1 MERYR
6 VLFVFGT
13 RPEAVKLCP
22 LILRMRERD
31 EFEARVCVTA
41 QHREMLDAMLGRFG
55 VEADH
60 DLDVMAPDQPLNVLT
75 ARVLE
80 RLDPVLGAERP
91 DFVLVQGD
99 TTTTMAGALAA
110 FHRRIPV
117 GHVEAGLRTGDVT
130 QPFPEEMNRV
140 LAGRLATL
148 HFAPTPRAADN
159 LVREGVERERILV
172 TGNTGIDA
180 LLYVRER
187 LESGEWQGF
196 DGAVPA
202 ADKKLILMTAH
213 RRESFGEG
221 FVRICEAVRRLA
233 GRGDV
238 EIVYPVH
245 PNPNVREVVERMLRG
260 VEGVR
265 LIEPLEYV
273 PFVDL
278 MRRAD
283 ILLTDSGGVQEEGPS
298 FGKPV
303 LVMRDKTERQEA
315 LEAGA
320 AILVGTDPDRIVRTA
335 GRLLDSSEARA
346 PFTRVRNPFGDG
358 RASDRITSAILSFL
372 GSSTERR
379 TAG

>member
-1 MERYR
+1 MKRYR

-22 LILRMRERD
+22 LILGMRERE

-55 VEADH
+55 VEPDH
-60 DLDVMAPDQPLNVLT
+60 DLDVMAPDQPLNALT
-75 ARVLE
+75 ARILE
-80 RLDPVLGAERP
+80 RLDPVLEAERP

-99 TTTTMAGALAA
+99 TTTTMAGALAC
-110 FHRRIPV
+110 FHRRIAS
-117 GHVEAGLRTGDVT
+117 GHVEAGLRTGDMT

-140 LAGRLATL
+140 VTGRLAAL
-148 HFAPTPRAADN
+148 HFAPTPRAAEN
-159 LVREGVERERILV
+159 LLREGVERERVFV

-187 LESGEWQGF
+187 LERGEWEGF
-196 DGAVPA
+196 DGSVPA
-202 ADKKLILMTAH
+202 AGRKLILMTAH

-221 FVRICEAVRRLA
+221 FVRICEAARRLA
-233 GRGDV
+233 GRGDA

-245 PNPNVREVVERMLRG
+245 PNPNVREVVERMLGG

-265 LIEPLEYV
+265 LVEPLDYV

-303 LVMRDKTERQEA
+303 LVMREKTERQEA
-315 LEAGA
+315 VEAGA
-320 AILVGTDPDRIVRTA
+320 AILVGTDPERIVYSA
-335 GRLLDSSEARA
+335 GRLLDSAEAREG
-346 PFTRVRNPFGDG
+346 FTRVRNPFGDG
-358 RASDRITSAILSFL
+358 RASERILRAIHSFL
-372 GSSTERR
+372 AASG
-379 TAG
+379 A